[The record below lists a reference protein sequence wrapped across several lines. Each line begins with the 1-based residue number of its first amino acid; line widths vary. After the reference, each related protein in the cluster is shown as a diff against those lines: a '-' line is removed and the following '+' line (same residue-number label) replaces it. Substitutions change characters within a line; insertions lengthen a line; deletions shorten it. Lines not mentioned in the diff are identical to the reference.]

1 MTVADDL
8 FTPTIAPPTYE
19 VRRPPWRPQ
28 SLIFPAVFGGP
39 TAVTVLALV
48 NGHRLGVSR
57 PARLAVLGAGLAAL
71 IARLAITLAIFDDG
85 GNRPVR
91 LVGALAGGLVWLVAA
106 TTQKR
111 QFRAYEL
118 RGGQPASLW
127 LPGLGAVLLLGFT
140 EAVLVS
146 LVAAA

>member
-1 MTVADDL
+1 MADDL
-8 FTPTIAPPTYE
+8 FTPTISPAAYE
-19 VRRPPWRPQ
+19 ARRPPWRPQ

-48 NGHRLGVSR
+48 NGRRLGASR
-57 PARLAVLGAGLAAL
+57 LAHLAVLGAGLAGL
-71 IARLAITLAIFDDG
+71 VARLTVTLAIYDDG
-85 GNRPVR
+85 AGRPGR

-106 TTQKR
+106 ATQKR
-111 QFRAYEL
+111 LFRAYEL
-118 RGGQPASLW
+118 RGGRPASLW